1 MKVHILNVPAIVLML
16 LIAGG
21 LYFSSRITY
30 DNVVAEQALLK
41 ERQRTLEER
50 VASALTRSNSA
61 FDDLTASLD
70 GLTESYAAISEAI
83 SLQTHTVSELQ
94 ARLAALEQRILTGD
108 AVPSTA
114 VTTRDLFTDEYTSP
128 IQLSK
133 ELRESADRVSPR
145 VLEEARSSEALL
157 SFALGSGL
165 IEYENREAVPSEVV
179 AAFERL
185 YSRYKDCMS
194 LLTQQEKV
202 RIHALMAQADQEGD
216 YVDIPR
222 DVPDTQKVLE
232 ETGFTERGMGIT
244 QMITIKEL
252 DVRRF
257 YSFPYERHNEFVK
270 LGEMRDNARDHLVR
284 DLSLIR

>member
-1 MKVHILNVPAIVLML
+1 ML

-21 LYFSSRITY
+21 LYFSPRITY

-50 VASALTRSNSA
+50 VASALSRSNSA
-61 FDDLTASLD
+61 LDDLTASLD
-70 GLTESYAAISEAI
+70 GLAESYAAISEAI

-108 AVPSTA
+108 AAPA
-114 VTTRDLFTDEYTSP
+114 AAETTRDLFTDEYTCP
-128 IQLSK
+128 IQLPK

-145 VLEEARSSEALL
+145 VLEEARSSEDLL

-185 YSRYKDCMS
+185 YSRYKDCMG

-232 ETGFTERGMGIT
+232 ETGFTERGTGIT

-252 DVRRF
+252 GVRRF